1 MHLSGSDLLY
11 YNKVDGSD
19 AAVLINI
26 YRKEKKHSLGTFN
39 RYFSGSLLH
48 AFPSN

>member
-1 MHLSGSDLLY
+1 M
-11 YNKVDGSD
+11 DGSD

-26 YRKEKKHSLGTFN
+26 YRKEKKHSLDTFN

-48 AFPSN
+48 AFPRN